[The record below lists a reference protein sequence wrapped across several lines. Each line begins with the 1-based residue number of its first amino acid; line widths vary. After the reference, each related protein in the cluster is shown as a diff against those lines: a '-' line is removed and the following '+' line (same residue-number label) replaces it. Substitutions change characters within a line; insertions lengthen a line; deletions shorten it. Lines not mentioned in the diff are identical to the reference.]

1 MNFLVRRVQNYLA
14 ANGLDIYDEDP
25 SNYFRYNDFTNEFY
39 LWTPVVPQP
48 NVGQLVIDYPDT
60 VIAQEIALRQLRAY
74 RNVMLFDT
82 DKFITVDFPLTQ
94 EVKDELIAW
103 RQALRD
109 IPGSISSN
117 LLVLNQYGRLD
128 LTGVFPS
135 PPVTDA
141 LLKLKKKFK
150 FLA

>member
-1 MNFLVRRVQNYLA
+1 MF
-14 ANGLDIYDEDP
+14 ANGIDVYSEVP
-25 SNYFRYNDFTNEFY
+25 SNNFRYNEVMQNFD
-39 LWTPVVPQP
+39 LWNFQVAEPSLA
-48 NVGQLVIDYPDT
+48 QLVIDYPDA

-82 DKFITVDFPLTQ
+82 DKFITADFPLTQ

-109 IPGSISSN
+109 LPDNISSN

-128 LTGVFPS
+128 LTGIFPS

-141 LLKLKKKFK
+141 LLKLKKKFE